1 MCEWLGGF
9 IIANHEISPLTG
21 SKKPRFFY
29 GYVIVAVTFII
40 MIVLW
45 GVFYS
50 FGIFF
55 ESLVTEFGWTRAEI
69 SGAVSLSFLII
80 GFLGIVT
87 GRLTDRFGPRVV
99 MTICALISGTGYLLM
114 SWIDALWQLYLIYGV
129 IVAVGLGGGF
139 VPMVSTVARWFVKRR
154 GLMMG
159 IVLSGVGIGTV
170 VMPPLVTHLIATYG
184 WRTTYIII
192 GVITLVVLVVAAQ
205 FLKRDPG
212 QVGQLAYGENELVE
226 KELDLQSSGFSL
238 QKAMHTRQF
247 WLLGAILFCFGFW
260 QQTIM
265 VHIVPHAI
273 DIGISAVSA
282 ASILSV
288 TGGISIASRV
298 IMGSVADRTGSKR
311 AIMIIFILMAAA
323 LFWLPVAK
331 ELWMLYLFAVV
342 FGFSYGGES
351 SVRPLIVAELFGLK
365 AYGAIHG
372 VVFIGFTIGGAI
384 GTVVAGRIFDITDS
398 YQLAFLA
405 LAALGVVGI
414 ILVSFLRLS
423 SKGGLMGSV

>member
-1 MCEWLGGF
+1 MADYEV
-9 IIANHEISPLTG
+9 STTPG

-29 GYVIVAVTFII
+29 GYVVVVAAFFIMVI
-40 MIVLW
+40 YAGAL
-45 GVFYS
+45 YS
-50 FGIFF
+50 FGVFF
-55 ESLVTEFGWTRAEI
+55 KPLAAEFGWTRAVI
-69 SGAVSLSFLII
+69 AGAYSTCLFLT
-80 GFLGIVT
+80 GLLYMVT
-87 GRLTDRFGPRVV
+87 GRLNDRFGPRVV
-99 MTICALISGTGYLLM
+99 ITICSLISGTGYLLM
-114 SWIDALWQLYLIYGV
+114 SRIDAVWQLYLIYGV

-247 WLLGAILFCFGFW
+247 WILGAILFCFGLW

-282 ASILSV
+282 ANILSV

-311 AIMIIFILMAAA
+311 AIIIIFILMAAA

-351 SVRPLIVAELFGLK
+351 SVRPLMVADLFGLK
-365 AYGAIHG
+365 AYGVIHG

-423 SKGGLMGSV
+423 GKGGINEAGRSA